1 MAIVIK
7 PITLEVSKPN
17 VFQAIAA
24 KQGDSNSRF
33 LKATIVNEGVMI
45 PVLSTSTVVINA
57 KRNDGQSNSFF
68 GETNEDGTATVPVHS
83 WMLELVGYVN
93 CDVSIIDT
101 QGRKLTT
108 TSFTLLVEEA
118 SNNGSDMSETEQY
131 DFITEVASM
140 VSKKADIDVV
150 ANAIKNTA
158 SGSVVSLTDISPTEH
173 ILRVKARSKN
183 LIPYPYV
190 DTPKTGNTVENAG
203 ITYTDNGDGTITADG
218 TATGNADFLLSNSV
232 AVKKGM
238 SISGSPDGSTTSTF
252 EIQVYKSGDEMISTN
267 GYESSTAIV
276 DFAGGARIRI
286 REGYTANNLVFK
298 PQLEVGSATEYTPF
312 VADISTVNLIK
323 SGKNLAQVNSVS
335 APLTDNVTIF
345 EGEISGDFVLS
356 CDKSNLKDI
365 VNGTASLFRWTLKDG
380 TQGYSARVDYLTDVK
395 ISGVLTKIELL
406 NYCAAKSGSVDKIQL
421 EVGTTKTE
429 FEPFKELK
437 SHTINADGTV
447 EGVTSIY
454 PTTALTTDTEGV
466 VLDVEYNADTK
477 KYIDNKFAELATA
490 MINK

>member
-68 GETNEDGTATVPVHS
+68 GETNDDGTATVPVHS

-158 SGSVVSLTDISPTEH
+158 SGSVVSLTDISPIEH
-173 ILRVKARSKN
+173 TLKIKATS
-183 LIPYPYV
+183 
-190 DTPKTGNTVENAG
+190 DT
-203 ITYTDNGDGTITADG
+203 I
-218 TATGNADFLLSNSV
+218 
-232 AVKKGM
+232 
-238 SISGSPDGSTTSTF
+238 
-252 EIQVYKSGDEMISTN
+252 
-267 GYESSTAIV
+267 
-276 DFAGGARIRI
+276 
-286 REGYTANNLVFK
+286 
-298 PQLEVGSATEYTPF
+298 
-312 VADISTVNLIK
+312 DISTAKLIK
-323 SGKNLAQVNSVS
+323 SGKNFAQVNSVNYDES
-335 APLTDNVTIF
+335 GKFIF
-345 EGEISGDFVLS
+345 EGEISGDFILS
-356 CDKSNLKDI
+356 WNCNLEMG
-365 VNGTASLFRWTLKDG
+365 N
-380 TQGYSARVDYLTDVK
+380 
-395 ISGVLTKIELL
+395 
-406 NYCAAKSGSVDKIQL
+406 KSGSVFDIKFADGTEDSISGWTADSHNYKTFVNKTITRIKYLNWTQSTGGSVDNIQL
-421 EVGTTKTE
+421 EVGTTKTD

-447 EGVTSIY
+447 DGVTSLY
-454 PTTALTTDTEGV
+454 PTTTLAPDTEGV